1 MELLLVSHKGV
12 ASGIKNAASMIIGDM
27 AESVKVIELT
37 ADDGVE
43 IFTEQLEQY
52 LTGWLTES
60 KTGLIFADLKG
71 GTPYNKSEMILS
83 KYNLK
88 NQIKVV
94 SGLNLAMVL
103 DALFEEM
110 PQWNL
115 DKLIEIIENGRKGI
129 DCLDLVTSNDE
140 AEDE

>member
-12 ASGIKNAASMIIGDM
+12 ASGIKNAASMTVGDM
-27 AESVKVIELT
+27 AESIKVIELT

-43 IFTEQLEQY
+43 AFAEQLEQY
-52 LTGWLTES
+52 LTAWLT
-60 KTGLIFADLKG
+60 KNKIGLIFADLKG
-71 GTPYNKSEMILS
+71 GTPYNKSEMILL

-88 NQIKVV
+88 KKAKVI

-110 PQWNL
+110 PQWDL
-115 DKLIEIIENGRKGI
+115 DRLTEIIENGRKGI
-129 DCLDLVTSNDE
+129 DCLDLAISNEEAKDE
-140 AEDE
+140 